1 MKEKT
6 QITGIILAGGKSSRM
21 GSDKGFLDL
30 NGKSFMTRIIE
41 VLKPLVKEIIIV
53 SDASEY
59 DVFNLKRVEDKI
71 EASGPLAGLYTGLF
85 HSETENN
92 IVLSCDVPLI
102 NSVVLKKLIDGISSE
117 SDVIQ
122 IESEGKTMPLI
133 ALYKKDCMHHFLKQL
148 DQGERR
154 LQVAVEGLKTKTIKL
169 SPYLEGNARNINT
182 IGELNELR
190 HELEH

>member
-6 QITGIILAGGKSSRM
+6 HITGIILAGGKSSRM
-21 GSDKGFLDL
+21 GSEKGFLEL
-30 NGKSFMTRIIE
+30 NGKTFMTRIIE
-41 VLKPLVKEIIIV
+41 ALKPLVNEIIIV
-53 SDASEY
+53 SNASEY

-71 EASGPLAGLYTGLF
+71 EAAGPLAGLYTGLF

-102 NSVVLKKLIDGISSE
+102 NTEILKQLIDGITSE

-122 IESEGKTMPLI
+122 IESQGKTMPLI
-133 ALYKKDCMHHFLKQL
+133 AMYKKYCMLHFLKL
-148 DQGERR
+148 LEQGEKR
-154 LQVAVEGLKTKTIKL
+154 LRVAVAELRTKTIKL
-169 SPYLEGNARNINT
+169 SPDLEGYARNINT
-182 IGELNELR
+182 ISELKEIR